1 MPKPFAFEP
10 GTCYVLDEVGYA
22 IVSLLA
28 DEQLVVRNLMTQ
40 ARQSVSIKH
49 LRQRW
54 KAGHF
59 RFAFAGDHPQSL
71 SGHPLKTQ
79 YLFTDLSFLPRAV
92 QYETWLRYTII
103 RPLVEVTPSERPR
116 SVVLQRVAAVIAA
129 YLEWV
134 IPHDQEAVLTRLG
147 GNEWWH
153 QFGLEASPL
162 PAQDLLALLEQARH
176 EDISLRL
183 FSAPWIG
190 VSERS
195 VYRWMRSFEAN
206 RSDIRALVPVRSERG
221 PKASRLAP
229 LAQNLLREAIEETY
243 ETEERPS
250 VQKTIAVFHGKLLET
265 NQRLE
270 PSQQLP
276 LPKKDTVYRAIARL
290 DPEEV
295 DSTRFGQA
303 YAARKH
309 YQADQGP
316 RPTRP
321 NQRWEIDHSPLDL
334 LVIDEQ
340 DWLPIGRP
348 IFTAVLD
355 RFSRYPPGF
364 SISFEPA
371 SYLTV
376 MDALF
381 YSIQEKDHV
390 KPLLG
395 LQHEYQ
401 AYGVPEVLACDNGK
415 EFRTPDLELACAQLG
430 IELDWMPWRT
440 PWFKGGIERWY
451 HTSST
456 ELIHDTPGTTFSHFL
471 ERGDYDSRSHACITL
486 EGLWFLLHH
495 WIVDIYAQS
504 WRRGGR
510 GSFRPNSQGVP
521 AKLWE
526 RALEEN
532 FVPRLPASREE
543 LLVLLGR
550 TEERI
555 LEPTG
560 IEFEGLFYNGH
571 HLAPL
576 RHRLNHSQGTTTQ
589 PHTKKAATPVQFKY
603 YPADLSRIWVL
614 DPFSKTYVEVE
625 AIDQE
630 YTQNLSL
637 WKHGVIKR
645 YVREE
650 MKRDVDEAS
659 LAEAK
664 YRLHQL
670 VREEFR
676 LVKQLQTRKRM
687 ARFMGSQVSRLLR
700 GLPDPQESPDNDRHL
715 PEAAP
720 AARLV
725 VTSPHPPLLSAPR
738 GVSGKAQPP
747 MAAHLASPL
756 PALVPG
762 VTLVTEGEAP
772 DPTCLPLPEAPAGAP
787 VAPAAP
793 AATKHPGRPRKT
805 NQQAQPERQA
815 SLPSAPPEFDL
826 EQLASF
832 GIEVSYTRPRPT

>member
-1 MPKPFAFEP
+1 MPQPFAFEP
-10 GTCYVLDEVGYA
+10 GTCYELDGVGYA
-22 IVSLLA
+22 IVSPLA
-28 DEQLVVRNLMTQ
+28 EGQLVVRDLLTQ
-40 ARQSVSIKH
+40 GKH
-49 LRQRW
+49 AVLLKELRQRW
-54 KAGHF
+54 KEGRL
-59 RFAFAGDHPQSL
+59 RFALEGPRLRQEP
-71 SGHPLKTQ
+71 GHPLKTR
-79 YLFTDLSFLPRAV
+79 YVFTDLSFLPRAV
-92 QYETWLRYTII
+92 QYETWVRYTII
-103 RPLVEVTPSERPR
+103 RPLLDLSTKERPVAVR
-116 SVVLQRVAAVIAA
+116 SRVAAVIAA

-147 GNEWWH
+147 GNEWWRQH
-153 QFGLEASPL
+153 GLEAPPL
-162 PAQDLLALLEQARH
+162 PAQDMLALMEQARQERIALH
-176 EDISLRL
+176 L
-183 FSAPWIG
+183 FGTPWIG
-190 VSERS
+190 VSARS
-195 VYRWMRSFEAN
+195 VYRWMQHFEASRGEI
-206 RSDIRALVPVRSERG
+206 RSLVPACAERG
-221 PKASRLAP
+221 PKTSRLAP
-229 LAQNLLREAIEETY
+229 RVQEILHQAVEETY

-250 VQKTIAVFHGKLLET
+250 VQKVIAVFHGKLLKA
-265 NQRLE
+265 NQGLS
-270 PSQQLP
+270 PAQQLKMP
-276 LPKKDTVYRAIARL
+276 GKNTIYRAIARL

-295 DSTRFGQA
+295 DSARFGQV
-303 YAARKH
+303 YATRQH
-309 YQADQGP
+309 HQVEQGP

-334 LVIDEQ
+334 LVIDEA

-348 IFTAVLD
+348 IFTTVLD

-381 YSIQEKDHV
+381 YAIQEKDQV

-415 EFRTPDLELACAQLG
+415 EFRTPDLELACAELG
-430 IELDWMPWRT
+430 MELDWMPRRT
-440 PWFKGGIERWY
+440 PWFKGAVERWY
-451 HTSST
+451 RTANT
-456 ELIHDTPGTTFSHFL
+456 ELIHHTPGTTFSHFL
-471 ERGDYDSRSHACITL
+471 ERGDYDSRTHACITL

-495 WIVDIYAQS
+495 WIVDIYAQT

-510 GSFRPNSQGVP
+510 GSFRPKSQGVP

-532 FVPRLPASREE
+532 FVPRLPPSREE

-550 TEERI
+550 TEERV
-555 LEPTG
+555 LTPTG

-571 HLAPL
+571 QLAPL
-576 RHRLNHSQGTTTQ
+576 RHRLNHSQDTTTQ

-603 YPADLSRIWVL
+603 YPADISRIWVL
-614 DPFSKTYVEVE
+614 DPFSKTYLEVE
-625 AIDQE
+625 AVDQE
-630 YTQNLSL
+630 YTQHLSL

-676 LVKQLQTRKRM
+676 LVKHLQTRKRM

-700 GLPDPQESPDNDRHL
+700 GLPDFQDSPDSGYLL
-715 PEAAP
+715 PEAAQFVETP
-720 AARLV
+720 
-725 VTSPHPPLLSAPR
+725 SHPPLLPAP
-738 GVSGKAQPP
+738 GGGSGTVLPP
-747 MAAHLASPL
+747 MAAHLAAPL

-762 VTLVTEGEAP
+762 VTLVTEGETP
-772 DPTCLPLPEAPAGAP
+772 DPTCLPLPASAATTPVVPAEP
-787 VAPAAP
+787 VP
-793 AATKHPGRPRKT
+793 TKHPGRPRNT
-805 NQQAQPERQA
+805 DQQAQPAQEAPLPCA
-815 SLPSAPPEFDL
+815 SPEFDL
-826 EQLASF
+826 EHLASF
-832 GIEVSYTRPRPT
+832 GIEVSYTRPRPA